1 MENNI
6 FLSINCKNNM
16 IYEYNKTEDYKR
28 LLEDYINSFNKQLEK
43 NILLKKKD
51 YLIAV
56 DNIFIEDKLYN
67 IFSIYK
73 TTPDTSNSVNNLLKE
88 IVTKVKE
95 YFSIN
100 YLLIINKNSSNN
112 FGKDI
117 ITNCLSEYK
126 KNKSKYEEIEN
137 ELRITTELSKESL
150 TNFVNRGSLL
160 TELNSN
166 TAFLEQ
172 SAMEFQ
178 SRAVKLKR
186 YYFLQKWKL
195 IVIIIGF
202 CLLFAFIF
210 GFRFI

>member
-6 FLSINCKNNM
+6 FLSINCKNNI

-73 TTPDTSNSVNNLLKE
+73 TTPDTTNSVNNLLKE

-117 ITNCLSEYK
+117 IANCLFEYK